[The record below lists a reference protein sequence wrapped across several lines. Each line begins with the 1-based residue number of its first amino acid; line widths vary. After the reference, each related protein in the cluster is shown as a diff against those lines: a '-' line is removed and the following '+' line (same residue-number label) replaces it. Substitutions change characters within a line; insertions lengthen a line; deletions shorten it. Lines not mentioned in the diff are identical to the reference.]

1 MTTDPT
7 PLEMTVRDYECDV
20 QGIVNNSV
28 YLNYLEHARHRY
40 LLERGIDFVDM
51 AMRGSNMVVTRIEV
65 DYLLPLRSADLFTV
79 VSRME
84 RVSRLRFA
92 FAQEIRRPDG
102 ALVLRGMVLGTV
114 VDADGRPTMPPELD
128 TLLPEGDG

>member
-1 MTTDPT
+1 MATDPI

-40 LLERGIDFVDM
+40 LLERGVDFVEM
-51 AMRGSNMVVTRIEV
+51 ASLGSNMVVTRIEV
-65 DYLLPLRSADLFTV
+65 DYLLPLRTGDSFTV
-79 VSRME
+79 ISRIE

-102 ALVLRGMVLGTV
+102 ALVLRGSVLGTV
-114 VDADGRPTMPPELD
+114 VDRKGRPIMPRELD
-128 TLLPEGDG
+128 RLLPEGSG